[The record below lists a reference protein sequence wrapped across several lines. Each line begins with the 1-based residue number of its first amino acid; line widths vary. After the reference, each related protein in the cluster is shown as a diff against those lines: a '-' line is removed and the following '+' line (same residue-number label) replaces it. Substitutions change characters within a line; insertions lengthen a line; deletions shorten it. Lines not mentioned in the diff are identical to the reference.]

1 MTPAILGNFVASGFA
16 ASGSAGSAPSPS
28 GEPVAPRTAT
38 VVWRVAR
45 HSMLEVTLA
54 VLDGESSPDADRCA
68 VSVVIRTNA
77 AGVLA
82 TTPARVA
89 ASLEPDSGTG
99 ETAFR
104 VDLGAELGMAS
115 LRLVSIAPGRTP
127 IVVTDLPERL
137 GLRGGTYVVDRIE
150 V

>member
-1 MTPAILGNFVASGFA
+1 
-16 ASGSAGSAPSPS
+16 
-28 GEPVAPRTAT
+28 
-38 VVWRVAR
+38 
-45 HSMLEVTLA
+45 MLEVTLA